1 MSQGGKEHP
10 HCHEVH
16 PRCHGGQ
23 EAPPM
28 SQGAGSIPKVTGH
41 SHNVMGAGSTPNV
54 TGEQGAPLVSGY
66 SIMQPMQP

>member
-28 SQGAGSIPKVTGH
+28 SRAGSIPKVTGR